1 MSDSKR
7 NPDTKN
13 EDLSVVLM
21 PSQLSRRA
29 HDGHNSGHSGWFD
42 SIKAGEVIAVSD

>member
-13 EDLSVVLM
+13 ENLSVVLM
-21 PSQLSRRA
+21 PSRELRRA
-29 HDGHNSGHSGWFD
+29 YGGHNSGHSGYFD
-42 SIKAGEVIAVSD
+42 GIGVGMVSL